1 MLGQMQQTIIEEL
14 NQKDVIANETTV
26 SSEEKN
32 KQEETDGTDKAN
44 GSGNMVDMK
53 DYLKKV
59 DNKNIQ
65 LALAQIKKLKDAI
78 EMLPDEMEIENKRQC
93 MKKQI

>member
-1 MLGQMQQTIIEEL
+1 M
-14 NQKDVIANETTV
+14 